1 MTDDLSERGVALF
14 DMDGT
19 LLPWDTQYV
28 FSCFVLRL
36 HPWRRLLVLLFL
48 ACIPLYVL
56 RIWDENRMK
65 RAYLIYLWGLPAE
78 TVREYGRKFGS
89 LAQEWIYPELKERLE
104 EHRKKGDLCLM
115 VSASPTFYAEP
126 LGELLGFN
134 GVLGTDVLL
143 DGRMAGDAG
152 IAERQQ
158 QGTDKGGAPARAEG
172 AAGARRSG

>member
-1 MTDDLSERGVALF
+1 MTDDLSGRGVALF

-126 LGELLGFN
+126 LGEQHYAQFDSIFVMSLLILATN
-134 GVLGTDVLL
+134 ILVRVILG
-143 DGRMAGDAG
+143 G
-152 IAERQQ
+152 IA
-158 QGTDKGGAPARAEG
+158 ARCTKKQ
-172 AAGARRSG
+172 